1 MGLLDGKVALVTGA
15 TSGIGRATAQRF
27 AREGAS
33 VFVTGRRQAE
43 LDATLAG
50 LGPGARG
57 IRGDITR
64 PDDLDELFGQIAGHG
79 QGLDVLFANAG
90 PTETEGLRAL
100 APDDAQADALIKQ
113 LAAGLPLGRVARPEE
128 IASAVLFLASDLS
141 SFVTGSELFAD
152 GGDEQQ

>member
-1 MGLLDGKVALVTGA
+1 VEVLPAQVGGPVPALPLLNRGASVILAGSTAA
-15 TSGIGRATAQRF
+15 TSGTPAFGVYAASKAAIRSF
-27 AREGAS
+27 ARTWAGE
-33 VFVTGRRQAE
+33 
-43 LDATLAG
+43 LAG
-50 LGPGARG
+50 RG
-57 IRGDITR
+57 VRVNTIV
-64 PDDLDELFGQIAGHG
+64 P
-79 QGLDVLFANAG
+79 G

-100 APDDAQADALIKQ
+100 APDDAQADALVKQ

>member
-1 MGLLDGKVALVTGA
+1 VRVNT
-15 TSGIGRATAQRF
+15 I
-27 AREGAS
+27 
-33 VFVTGRRQAE
+33 V
-43 LDATLAG
+43 
-50 LGPGARG
+50 P
-57 IRGDITR
+57 
-64 PDDLDELFGQIAGHG
+64 
-79 QGLDVLFANAG
+79 G

-100 APDDAQADALIKQ
+100 APDDAQADALVKQ